1 MDYLI
6 IRLISSF
13 LVGVL
18 LSQAGSLIQ
27 LGTRNILSSPS
38 TLGIDGLSILWLLI
52 FHSVSLYFNLNFSV
66 EWTFL
71 LGLPLFSLIG
81 LVFPQFFKGQ
91 SKFERIILLGL
102 TFNLL
107 VGAVFSLWQF
117 LFMAFN
123 LPFPVEL
130 WFGHFRFASNFSL
143 GILLGTEFL
152 ILVGMKFFYKDL
164 KMFSIGPIM
173 ELNWGLDEKKL
184 FRFIFVVVAVS
195 TLIVINLF
203 GAFSFLGLVFP
214 ILARRMWFKKK
225 DLAGELFLGPI
236 FNGFCLMAVDAL
248 CYFNPI
254 YGAEVPVGL
263 IVTGIGAVSLIIILW
278 SSYKNSEIVAKP
290 KK

>member
-1 MDYLI
+1 MDYLA
-6 IRLISSF
+6 IRLLCAF
-13 LVGVL
+13 FVGAL

-38 TLGIDGLSILWLLI
+38 TLGFDGLAVFWLLI
-52 FHSVSLYFNLNFSV
+52 FHSVSLYFGLNYNV

-71 LGLPLFSLIG
+71 LGVPLFILVG
-81 LVFPQFFKGQ
+81 LFFPRFLKGKM
-91 SKFERIILLGL
+91 KFEKIILIGL

-130 WFGHFRFASNFSL
+130 WFGHFRFATPL
-143 GILLGTEFL
+143 ALL
-152 ILVGMKFFYKDL
+152 ILVVVEILILCGL
-164 KMFSIGPIM
+164 KIFSRELSLFSIGPGM
-173 ELNWGLDEKKL
+173 VLNWQLDEKKL

-195 TLIVINLF
+195 TLVVVNLF

-214 ILARRMWFKKK
+214 ILARKMWFKSA
-225 DLAGELFLGPI
+225 DLKGELLLGSL
-236 FNGFCLMAVDAL
+236 FNGLCLVLVDGI

-263 IVTGIGAVSLIIILW
+263 LVTGVGAVSLIAILW
-278 SSYKNSEIVAKP
+278 TSYKDS
-290 KK
+290 

>member
-1 MDYLI
+1 MDYLA
-6 IRLISSF
+6 IRLTCAF
-13 LVGVL
+13 TVGVL

-38 TLGIDGLSILWLLI
+38 TLGFDGLAVFWLLI
-52 FHSVSLYFNLNFSV
+52 FHTVSLYFGLTYNV

-71 LGLPLFSLIG
+71 LGVPLFVLIG
-81 LVFPQFFKGQ
+81 LFFPRFLKGKM
-91 SKFERIILLGL
+91 KFEKIILIGL

-130 WFGHFRFASNFSL
+130 WFGHFRFATPL
-143 GILLGTEFL
+143 ALL
-152 ILVGMKFFYKDL
+152 ILVVVEIMILCGL
-164 KMFSIGPIM
+164 KIFSREIELFSIGPGM
-173 ELNWGLDEKKL
+173 VLNWQLDEKKL

-195 TLIVINLF
+195 TLVVVNLF

-214 ILARRMWFKKK
+214 ILARKMWFKKS
-225 DLAGELFLGPI
+225 DLKGELLLGSL
-236 FNGFCLMAVDAL
+236 FNGLCLMLVDGL

-263 IVTGIGAVSLIIILW
+263 LVTGVGAVSLIAILW
-278 SSYKNSEIVAKP
+278 TSYKDS
-290 KK
+290 

>member
-27 LGTRNILSSPS
+27 LGTRNILASPS

-52 FHSVSLYFNLNFSV
+52 FHSVSLYFNLNYSV

-71 LGLPLFSLIG
+71 IG
-81 LVFPQFFKGQ
+81 MPVFVLVGMSFPRFFKGQ
-91 SKFERIILLGL
+91 QKFERIILLGL
-102 TFNLL
+102 TFNLF

-130 WFGHFRFASNFSL
+130 WFGHFRFASSSSL
-143 GILLGTEFL
+143 GILLGTELL
-152 ILVGMKFFYKDL
+152 ILFGMQFFYKDL

-173 ELNWGLDEKKL
+173 GLNWGLDEKRL
-184 FRFIFVVVAVS
+184 FQFIFVVVAVS

-214 ILARRMWFKKK
+214 ILARRMWFKNH
-225 DLAGELFLGPI
+225 DLGGELFLGPI
-236 FNGFCLMAVDAL
+236 FNGLCLMAVDAL

-254 YGAEVPVGL
+254 FGAEVPVGL

-278 SSYKNSEIVAKP
+278 SGHKNSEIVAKA